1 MKIKLKFDRTPF
13 WRDGVLLLLLL
24 LPLLCRQAC
33 VDFEGQSRG

>member
-13 WRDGVLLLLLL
+13 WRDGVLLLLL
-24 LPLLCRQAC
+24 PLLCRQAC

>member
-24 LPLLCRQAC
+24 PLLCRQAC